1 MKVVETKTKDEIFLS
16 RLSSMCTDCEI
27 LENNNEIIVQGEPT
41 EVAIVNYGLKLGQN
55 KDKLYNQM
63 PRINEIPFDSNRKMM
78 TTIHKI
84 DTGYRVITKG
94 APDVLLDRCKN
105 VNKRENSKT
114 KSRNGK

>member
-55 KDKLYNQM
+55 KDKLY
-63 PRINEIPFDSNRKMM
+63 RSD
-78 TTIHKI
+78 
-84 DTGYRVITKG
+84 D
-94 APDVLLDRCKN
+94 
-105 VNKRENSKT
+105 VNKKVVDTISTIEKELNDITSVKELI
-114 KSRNGK
+114 S

>member
-78 TTIHKI
+78 SVEVKDSNNKI
-84 DTGYRVITKG
+84 AGNVKG
-94 APDVLLDRCKN
+94 APEKQLA
-105 VNKRENSKT
+105 
-114 KSRNGK
+114 KSTYI